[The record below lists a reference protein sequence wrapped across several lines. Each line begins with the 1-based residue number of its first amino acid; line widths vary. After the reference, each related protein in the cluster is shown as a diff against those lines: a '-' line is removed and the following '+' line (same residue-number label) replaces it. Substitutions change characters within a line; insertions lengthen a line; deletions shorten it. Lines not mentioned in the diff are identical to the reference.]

1 MSKFMEAAKAAGQLG
16 AARPVATVVE
26 DLGGFKY
33 HLPGI
38 VTKVLHRIKGD
49 GNEMAL
55 AIIEVTVP
63 EAQQCGWKAYPRYR
77 REEAE
82 YEATN
87 DLPAHGEIVVTVPIT
102 KPLTRDGEL
111 KDAVDRVLSH
121 GLSVEG
127 IAIKAE
133 VWFERHATEDRNT
146 VNLGMPVSTE
156 KEVTE

>member
-1 MSKFMEAAKAAGQLG
+1 MSKFMDAAKAAGQLG
-16 AARPVATVVE
+16 AARPVATVTE

-33 HLPGI
+33 HLPGT
-38 VTKVLHRIKGD
+38 VTKVLPRIT
-49 GNEMAL
+49 GNGTEMAL
-55 AIIEVTVP
+55 AIVEVSVP

-102 KPLTRDGEL
+102 KPVQKEGAL
-111 KDAVDRVLSH
+111 KDAVDRVLNH
-121 GLSVEG
+121 GLVVEG

-146 VNLGMPVSTE
+146 VNLGMPVLG
-156 KEVTE
+156 K

>member
-1 MSKFMEAAKAAGQLG
+1 MEAAKAAGQLG

-63 EAQQCGWKAYPRYR
+63 EAQQCGWKAYPRFR

-82 YEATN
+82 YVASQE
-87 DLPAHGEIVVTVPIT
+87 LPAHGEVVVTVPIT
-102 KPLTRDGEL
+102 KPVQKEGAL
-111 KDAVDRVLSH
+111 KDAVDRVLNH
-121 GLSVEG
+121 GLVVEG
-127 IAIKAE
+127 ISIKAE

-146 VNLGMPVSTE
+146 VNLGMPVTA
-156 KEVTE
+156 KEVAE